1 MTIIDTINV
10 IERAPITFPQVLGL
24 IFMGFITSL
33 CIFLFIIAGIC
44 IVDDEDPKA
53 ILLSIGSAVV
63 GLPLCIYIITT
74 LIPSE
79 QLVTRY
85 VAKIDYNISYS
96 EYAELTDKYKIID
109 ELTVHD
115 SENGDAKLLLIEEIN
130 TSSSDKKI
138 NLEDYIDKIIKN
150 S

>member
-10 IERAPITFPQVLGL
+10 IERSPITFPQVLGL
-24 IFMGFITSL
+24 IFMSFITGL
-33 CIFLFIIAGIC
+33 CIFLFIVAGIC
-44 IVDDEDPKA
+44 IVEDEDPKA
-53 ILLSIGSAVV
+53 IIMSIGSALA
-63 GLPLCIYIITT
+63 GLPICIYIIIT

-96 EYAELTDKYKIID
+96 EYAEITDKYKIID

-115 SENGDAKLLLIEEIN
+115 SNNGDSKLLLIEELN
-130 TSSSDKKI
+130 TSFSDKKI
-138 NLEDYIDKIIKN
+138 NLEDYIDKIIEN